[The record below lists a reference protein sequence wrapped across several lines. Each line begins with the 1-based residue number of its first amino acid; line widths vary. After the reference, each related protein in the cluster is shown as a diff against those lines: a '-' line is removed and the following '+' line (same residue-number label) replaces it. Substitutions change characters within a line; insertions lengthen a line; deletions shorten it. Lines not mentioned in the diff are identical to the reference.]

1 MNSPLRFLAILF
13 GGAALVLSST
23 ILFTVPEYQQALVL
37 QFGDPVAGAINEPG
51 QDEAGLKMKLPW
63 QNVVYFDR
71 RNLEFDLP
79 RPVEII
85 VANEERLL
93 VDAFVRYRITDPLL
107 YFQTMGAGANNP
119 SFMRTNF
126 NQRLQNI
133 LGEAMRGQLG
143 SKTIGRIINQ
153 ERAPIMAA
161 IKADVTEEARKQ
173 GVTIID
179 VRIRQA
185 DFPAENAANVYQR
198 MISDYRQQAEAIRAD
213 GERRSREIQAFA
225 EKEVVRTRAEAEEK
239 SQIIRG
245 RADAVK
251 NCIFANAYQGI
262 AAEIE
267 NVPPLAEGAAA
278 TDAPRDPGQQRAIM
292 TDEEI
297 AATLG
302 IRCQITGTANSGD
315 PQRREFF
322 SFYRSLAAYEES
334 LKDEGTTIIL
344 SPDSEFFQYFNN
356 Q

>member
-1 MNSPLRFLAILF
+1 MNSPLRFLAILVA
-13 GGAALVLSST
+13 GAVLVLSNT
-23 ILFTVPEYQQALVL
+23 ILFTVPEQQQALVL
-37 QFGDPVAGAINEPG
+37 QFGDPVSGAINEVG
-51 QDEAGLKMKLPW
+51 EDEAGLKMKLPW

-79 RPVEII
+79 RPEEII

-119 SFMRTNF
+119 TFMRSNF
-126 NQRLQNI
+126 NQRLENI

-143 SKTIGRIINQ
+143 SKRIGRIIN
-153 ERAPIMAA
+153 EDRASIMAS
-161 IKADVTEEARKQ
+161 IKADVTDEARKQ

-213 GERRSREIQAFA
+213 GERRSREIKAFA

-267 NVPPLAEGAAA
+267 DVPALPAGEGGENN
-278 TDAPRDPGQQRAIM
+278 APSAGGEALM

-302 IRCQITGTANSGD
+302 IRCRITGNANSGD

-322 SFYRSLAAYEES
+322 AFYR
-334 LKDEGTTIIL
+334 
-344 SPDSEFFQYFNN
+344 
-356 Q
+356 